1 MNQEQAIIQPARLA
15 ATVLIEPN
23 RDRDGMLRYAVIP
36 LVLLL
41 LAGAWAIRQGGYY
54 EPGDDFGYYLGVI
67 GGIMML
73 TLPLYSMRK
82 HFRFMHNWGAS
93 KHWFRLHMFLGITGP
108 TLILFHSTF
117 RVGAV
122 NSAVALYCMLLVAGS
137 GVVGRFIYRKI
148 HHGLYGRST
157 TLQEIQTRLGISQ
170 GEVKSKFHFALN
182 VEKYLKAFEARALST
197 DQGACSRTW
206 LFLTVGLRA
215 RWTQYV
221 VGRELDRAFRVY
233 AGKHGWDT
241 VKYEKRLIHGKS
253 VIQAHL
259 NAVVDVSRF
268 REYER
273 LFSLWHILHV
283 PFVFMLEISGVVH
296 VIAVHMY

>member
-1 MNQEQAIIQPARLA
+1 MNQEQAIVQPARLA
-15 ATVLIEPN
+15 ATALIEPN

-54 EPGDDFGYYLGVI
+54 EPGDEFGYYLGVV

-73 TLPLYSMRK
+73 TLLLYSMRK

-170 GEVKSKFHFALN
+170 GEVKSKFHFANN
-182 VEKYLKAFEARALST
+182 VEKYLKTFEAGALST
-197 DQGACSRTW
+197 DQGAWSRTW

-253 VIQAHL
+253 IIQAHL

-283 PFVFMLEISGVVH
+283 PFVFMLAISGVVH

>member
-1 MNQEQAIIQPARLA
+1 M
-15 ATVLIEPN
+15 V
-23 RDRDGMLRYAVIP
+23 RYVVTP
-36 LVLLL
+36 LLL
-41 LAGAWAIRQGGYY
+41 LLVVGAWAIRQGGYY
-54 EPGDDFGYYLGVI
+54 EPGDDFGYNLGLI
-67 GGIMML
+67 GGIIML
-73 TLPLYSMRK
+73 TLPLYSLRK

-117 RVGAV
+117 RIGAV

-137 GVVGRFIYRKI
+137 GIIGRFIYRKI

-170 GEVKSKFHFALN
+170 SEVQSKFHFAAG
-182 VEKYLKAFEARALST
+182 VEKNLKKFETRALSA
-197 DQGACSRTW
+197 DQSIWSRVR

-215 RWTQYV
+215 RWTRYV
-221 VGRELDRAFRVY
+221 VNRELDRAFRAY
-233 AGKHGWDT
+233 AAKQGWKI

-253 VIQAHL
+253 VIRSHL
-259 NAVVDVSRF
+259 DAVVDVSRF

-273 LFSLWHILHV
+273 LFALWHILHV
-283 PFVFMLEISGVVH
+283 PFVYMLAISGVVH